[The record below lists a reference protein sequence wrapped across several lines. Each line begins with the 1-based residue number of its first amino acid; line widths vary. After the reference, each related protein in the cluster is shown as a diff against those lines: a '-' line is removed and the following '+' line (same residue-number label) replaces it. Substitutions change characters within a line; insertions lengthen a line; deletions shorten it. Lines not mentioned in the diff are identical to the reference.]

1 VRAGDSVTAPT
12 PGVPRAARAWQ
23 LRPARE
29 EEVASLAEQLGIPE
43 LIARLLV
50 HRGVNDDKQ
59 GRNWLQATLRDLP
72 DPHAMVDMERAVARI
87 VAALDGAE
95 AIWVHGDYDVDGC
108 TSTVLLVEFLTSV
121 GGKVHW
127 YAPHRERDGYGIQS
141 ATMRRLAEQGA
152 QLVITCDNGTSAHEA
167 IAAGNELGVDTIV
180 CDHHKLPEELP
191 LAAAILNPQQS
202 GEGSPY
208 IELAAV
214 GVAFMLAIAVR
225 AKLRERGDFASEPE
239 PDLRRYL
246 DIVALGTVAD
256 VAPLR
261 GVNRLLVRSGLKV
274 LSARS
279 RPGLRALIDA
289 SGIRPEEPLS
299 ASHLGFRLGP
309 RINAAG
315 RLDEAARA
323 VELLLSSDPVTAQ
336 AQANELDAFNRRRQD
351 VQRETFADVLRQA
364 ALDGDFMAR
373 KGLVLWSRE
382 WHPGV
387 VGIVAS
393 KVAQHFHRPAVV
405 VAVKDGMGTG
415 SGRAIKGIDL
425 FAVLAAQSH
434 LLERFGGHRA
444 AAGLTLREDQ
454 LPALRDAFAED
465 AFGGCDPGLWQG
477 RLSVDAELSLADISW
492 DLHRSIAALQPFGV
506 GNPEPLFLCRGLRAS
521 GVRTMSRDGL
531 RMNLRQ
537 GDAPPQQ
544 AVGFGLGVRPDELDG
559 PVDVL
564 FALQENTWAGR
575 TSLQLFLRDI
585 RSAAPAP

>member
-1 VRAGDSVTAPT
+1 
-12 PGVPRAARAWQ
+12 
-23 LRPARE
+23 
-29 EEVASLAEQLGIPE
+29 
-43 LIARLLV
+43 
-50 HRGVNDDKQ
+50 
-59 GRNWLQATLRDLP
+59 
-72 DPHAMVDMERAVARI
+72 
-87 VAALDGAE
+87 
-95 AIWVHGDYDVDGC
+95 
-108 TSTVLLVEFLTSV
+108 
-121 GGKVHW
+121 
-127 YAPHRERDGYGIQS
+127 
-141 ATMRRLAEQGA
+141 
-152 QLVITCDNGTSAHEA
+152 
-167 IAAGNELGVDTIV
+167 
-180 CDHHKLPEELP
+180 
-191 LAAAILNPQQS
+191 
-202 GEGSPY
+202 
-208 IELAAV
+208 
-214 GVAFMLAIAVR
+214 MLAIAVR

>member
-1 VRAGDSVTAPT
+1 M
-12 PGVPRAARAWQ
+12 
-23 LRPARE
+23 
-29 EEVASLAEQLGIPE
+29 
-43 LIARLLV
+43 
-50 HRGVNDDKQ
+50 
-59 GRNWLQATLRDLP
+59 
-72 DPHAMVDMERAVARI
+72 AMVDMDRAVTRI
-87 VAALDGAE
+87 VAALDGGE

-121 GGKVHW
+121 GGNVHW
-127 YAPHRERDGYGIQS
+127 YAPHRERDGYGIQT

-152 QLVITCDNGTSAHEA
+152 RLVITCDNGTSAHEA
-167 IAAGNELGVDTIV
+167 IAAGNEMGVDTVV
-180 CDHHKLPEELP
+180 CDHHKLPAELP
-191 LAAAILNPQQS
+191 SAAAILNPQQA

-225 AKLRERGDFASEPE
+225 AKLRELGRFESEPE

-279 RPGLRALIDA
+279 RPGLRALLDA
-289 SGIRPEEPLS
+289 SGIRREEPVC

-323 VELLLSSDPVTAQ
+323 VELLLSVDPISAQ
-336 AQANELDAFNRRRQD
+336 AQANQLDAFNRRRQD
-351 VQRETFADVLRQA
+351 VQRETFADILRQA
-364 ALDGDFMAR
+364 ALDGDFMDR
-373 KGLVLWSRE
+373 KGLVLWSRD

-454 LPALRDAFAED
+454 LPALRDAFAEV
-465 AFGGCDPGLWQG
+465 AFADCDPGLWQG

-492 DLHRSIAALQPFGV
+492 DLHRAIAELEPFGV
-506 GNPEPLFLCRGLRAS
+506 GNPEPLFLCRGVRAS
-521 GVRTMSRDGL
+521 GVRTLSRDGL

-537 GDAPPQQ
+537 GDAAVQQ
-544 AVGFGLGVRPDELDG
+544 AVGFGLGVTPEELDG

-585 RSAAPAP
+585 RSAAAAP